1 MEYKFTMETP
11 IEFYS
16 LGLYGKLAW
25 VGISYLKDLDR
36 DLNNSVFESLK
47 WADTHAEARRFLL
60 MMVGRVTGLSEHHV
74 FRGCNE
80 LEAAGLLRFVTEGK
94 PLFSRPR
101 ADDTVVASEPAPVTK
116 AEPDADADHTPETKA
131 DPDAAP
137 ELVVAPALELTPEK
151 AKIRDE
157 YVIWPKGA
165 NTWGEQECSVW
176 RALYANATW
185 ASDRK
190 IGEVSIK
197 RADIIAYIRAKVG
210 AVSDVLVVSGIAKLE
225 ERGYIRTREGVQRRN
240 KGRPPNCYT
249 LDPYLIIGSKWA
261 LFDEDELYSMREVAH
276 IIGVSDKTL
285 CDMALTAPDFETF
298 PMAYGVCSGY
308 KLNAW
313 AAMHQRLQL
322 GNAKNVGTKP
332 TDGVTP

>member
-1 MEYKFTMETP
+1 MKYAQMEYKFTMETP

-25 VGISYLKDLDR
+25 IGISYLKLKEKGHPEDAFSCLSYEGQR
-36 DLNNSVFESLK
+36 ESARK
-47 WADTHAEARRFLL
+47 YIVGTVAD
-60 MMVGRVTGLSEHHV
+60 VVGLSPRQV
-74 FRGCNE
+74 MRGCKE
-80 LEAAGLLRFVTEGK
+80 LEDAGLLQNVTEK
-94 PLFSRPR
+94 PLFLFSSPYSD
-101 ADDTVVASEPAPVTK
+101 AK

-131 DPDAAP
+131 EPDAAP

-308 KLNAW
+308 KLNAL